1 VINQSLFS
9 RLSVLLLS
17 LFLLTGCF
25 SRSADHW
32 HDLVPDD
39 TPFILVPEQNTT
51 ILELLEASYIPL
63 LDDITPSAIQL
74 INRIE
79 EQSGNGVMIEAVL
92 LYTDTANDWQPIWIS
107 RSQPGLF
114 EELKED
120 YQKRFAQNRYYFKGY
135 TIEKIF
141 FSDRV
146 MFAFQNGD
154 YSIFSES
161 SLGIENMIRTLTGE
175 KNSIELTPDQVEPG
189 SFIAN
194 TESLESWIQQ
204 VAQVTYRPQLQ
215 NILTGGGPVSFRF
228 DQIDDES
235 PVWRMTGEM
244 NLSNDRSEL
253 LNSISQPSEE
263 FTLDRYIPMNSAAF
277 SLHRLQPRTVPA
289 DDFQAETEADRFI
302 ESNLPI
308 WQNISGVL
316 DEEFAFAT
324 FDQSGAES
332 ASEFLYLRKITDA
345 GTVRT
350 ELNKLVQE
358 DLALRDG
365 NTYSIRSGWLAKL
378 FGSELNPMVDFY
390 ITVYGEVTAL
400 ASRKGLS
407 ESIGGDASRRRVMY
421 YDDDFMD
428 IKNSLPS
435 SLSSLFF
442 MNASQ
447 FGTFVQPW
455 LYPQHNLNTILSPLD
470 QFVITT
476 ELISSNE
483 LEIQF
488 HSFERETVDQ
498 PYSER
503 WIFPLGGAE
512 ITGPSVLA
520 DITGSGRN
528 EVVFSTNRGNVYALA
543 TDGTTVLETSTG
555 TDTPV
560 GPPVVYDWYGN
571 NQNVIL
577 QAAGNKVYAWNN
589 SGALLPNFPIVLEE
603 TITTP
608 LTVEDVTRNGVAE
621 LIIGT
626 NNRNL
631 HILDSRGQAIS
642 GWPQSTNTVVN
653 ERPYIDT
660 YLGQRSLF
668 VYSENTLHA
677 WAINGQRRSG
687 FPVFLPAQIFGAPSK
702 FKDHIMGA
710 GYDGNLYAVGRDSL
724 FTDSLSVTHSTDSLF
739 VQSIQVS
746 NTSLNATPKSYNL
759 MMRVDEELVRDD
771 FVLTQASNG
780 SLFLYDDKGQ
790 LIFTQ
795 SMGQP
800 SSGSFT
806 PIVTDLGGNQ
816 RMDAIS
822 LAGFGR
828 LYAWDLISNRRLL
841 DLPTTGMNHPII
853 SDINGDGDQEIVAQT
868 RDGLRAWSIIRTR
881 MEGETE

>member
-9 RLSVLLLS
+9 RLSILVLS
-17 LFLLTGCF
+17 LLFLSGCF
-25 SRSADHW
+25 NRSANHW
-32 HDLVPDD
+32 SDLVPDD
-39 TPFILVPEQNTT
+39 TPFILVPEQNKT
-51 ILELLEASYIPL
+51 ILDLLEASYIPL

-74 INRIE
+74 INRVE
-79 EQSGNGVMIEAVL
+79 EQSDNGVVIEAVL
-92 LYTDTANDWQPIWIS
+92 FYTDTANDWQPVWIS
-107 RSQPGLF
+107 KSQPGLF
-114 EELKED
+114 EKLVQN
-120 YQKRFAQNRYYFKGY
+120 YQKRFEQNEYYFKGH

-141 FSDRV
+141 LSDRV
-146 MFAFQNGD
+146 MFAFQHGD
-154 YSIFSES
+154 YFIFSES

-175 KNSIELTPDQVEPG
+175 KSSIELTKEQAAPG

-194 TESLESWIQQ
+194 TESLEYWIQQ

-215 NILTGGGPVSFRF
+215 NILTGGGPVSLQF
-228 DQIDDES
+228 DQIEDEN
-235 PVWRMTGEM
+235 PVWRMSGVME
-244 NLSNDRSEL
+244 LSEDRSTL
-253 LNSISQPSEE
+253 LSSISQPSEE
-263 FTLDRYIPMNSAAF
+263 LTLDRYIPMNSAAF
-277 SLHRLQPRTVPA
+277 SLQRLQTRSVPA
-289 DDFQAETEADRFI
+289 DDLQAETEVDRFI
-302 ESNLPI
+302 EEDSAI
-308 WQNISGVL
+308 WKNISEVL
-316 DEEFAFAT
+316 DDEFAFAT

-332 ASEFLYLRKITDA
+332 ASEFLYLRKISDA
-345 GTVRT
+345 GTIRS

-358 DLALRDG
+358 DLAIRDG
-365 NTYSIRSGWLAKL
+365 NTFSIRSSWLAKL

-390 ITVYGEVTAL
+390 VTVYNEVAAL

-428 IKNSLPS
+428 IKDSLPS

-447 FGTFVQPW
+447 FGIFVQPW

-476 ELISSNE
+476 ELVSSDQ
-483 LEIQF
+483 LEVQF

-498 PYSER
+498 PYRER

-528 EVVFSTNRGNVYALA
+528 EVIFSTNRGNVYALA

-555 TDTPV
+555 SDTPV
-560 GPPVVYDWYGN
+560 GPPVAYDWYGN

-589 SGALLPNFPIVLEE
+589 SGVALPNFPIVLEE

-608 LTVEDVTRNGVAE
+608 LTVEDVTRTGVAE
-621 LIIGT
+621 LIVGT
-626 NNRNL
+626 NDRNL

-653 ERPYIDT
+653 EKPLIDI

-687 FPVFLPAQIFGAPSK
+687 FPVFLPAQIHGAPSM

-710 GYDGNLYAVGRDSL
+710 GYDGNLYAIGRDSL

-759 MMRVDEELVRDD
+759 MMRVDEELIRDD
-771 FVLTQASNG
+771 FVLAQASNG
-780 SLFLYDDKGQ
+780 SLFLYDDIGQ

-806 PIVTDLGGNQ
+806 PLVTDLGGNQ
-816 RMDAIS
+816 RMDLIS

-841 DLPTTGMNHPII
+841 DLPTTGMNYPII
-853 SDINGDGDQEIVAQT
+853 YDINGDGNKEIVAQT
-868 RDGLRAWSIIRTR
+868 RDGMRAWSIIRTR

>member
-1 VINQSLFS
+1 MINQSLFS
-9 RLSVLLLS
+9 RLSI
-17 LFLLTGCF
+17 LFLSIVFLSGCF
-25 SRSADHW
+25 NRSANHW
-32 HDLVPDD
+32 SDLVPDD
-39 TPFILVPEQNTT
+39 TPFVLVPEQNKT
-51 ILELLEASYIPL
+51 ILDFLEASYIPL

-74 INRIE
+74 ISRVE
-79 EQSGNGVMIEAVL
+79 EQSQNGVMIEAVL
-92 LYTDTANDWQPIWIS
+92 FYTDTANDWQPIWIS
-107 RSQPGLF
+107 KSQPGLF
-114 EELKED
+114 EKLVEN
-120 YQKRFAQNRYYFKGY
+120 YQKRFEQNRYYFKGH

-141 FSDRV
+141 LSDRV

-161 SLGIENMIRTLTGE
+161 SLGIENMIRTITGE
-175 KNSIELTPDQVEPG
+175 KSSIELTQEQAAPG

-194 TESLESWIQQ
+194 TESLEYWVQQ

-215 NILTGGGPVSFRF
+215 NILTGGGPVSLRF
-228 DQIDDES
+228 NQVDDEN
-235 PVWRMTGEM
+235 PVWRMSGEM
-244 NLSNDRSEL
+244 NLSDDRSTL
-253 LNSISQPSEE
+253 LRSISQPTDE
-263 FTLDRYIPMNSAAF
+263 FILDRYIPMNSAAF
-277 SLHRLQPRTVPA
+277 SLQRLQPRSVPA
-289 DDFQAETEADRFI
+289 DELQAETDVDSFI
-302 ESNLPI
+302 EENLSI
-308 WQNISGVL
+308 WENISEVL
-316 DEEFAFAT
+316 DDEFAFAT

-345 GTVRT
+345 GTVRS

-358 DLALRDG
+358 DLALGDG
-365 NTYSIRSGWLAKL
+365 NTYSIRSKWLAKL
-378 FGSELNPMVDFY
+378 FGSELNPMIDFY
-390 ITVYGEVTAL
+390 ITVYEEVA
-400 ASRKGLS
+400 AIANRKGLS
-407 ESIGGDASRRRVMY
+407 ESIGGDANRRRVMY

-428 IKNSLPS
+428 IKNSLSS

-447 FGTFVQPW
+447 FGTFIQPW

-476 ELISSNE
+476 ELVSSDQ
-483 LEIQF
+483 LEVQF

-498 PYSER
+498 PYRER
-503 WIFPLGGAE
+503 WIFPLDGAE
-512 ITGPSVLA
+512 ITGQSVLA
-520 DITGSGRN
+520 DITSSGRN

-543 TDGTTVLETSTG
+543 SDGTTVLETSTG
-555 TDTPV
+555 SDTPV

-589 SGALLPNFPIVLEE
+589 SGVELPNFPIILEE

-631 HILDSRGQAIS
+631 HILNSRGQAIS
-642 GWPQSTNTVVN
+642 GWPQSTNSVVN
-653 ERPYIDT
+653 EKPYIDT

-687 FPVFLPAQIFGAPSK
+687 FPVFLPAQIHGAPSM

-746 NTSLNATPKSYNL
+746 NTSLNATPQSYNL
-759 MMRVDEELVRDD
+759 MIRVDGDLVRDD
-771 FVLTQASNG
+771 FVLVQASNG
-780 SLFLYDDKGQ
+780 SLFLYDNKGE

-800 SSGSFT
+800 SSESFN
-806 PIVTDLGGNQ
+806 PVVTDLGGNQ
-816 RMDAIS
+816 RMDLIS

-828 LYAWDLISNRRLL
+828 LYAWDLISSRRLL
-841 DLPTTGMNHPII
+841 DLPTTGMNYPVIY
-853 SDINGDGDQEIVAQT
+853 DINGDGNKEIVAQT

>member
-1 VINQSLFS
+1 MINQSLFS
-9 RLSVLLLS
+9 RLSILVLS
-17 LFLLTGCF
+17 LLFLSGCF
-25 SRSADHW
+25 NRSANHW
-32 HDLVPDD
+32 SDLVPDD
-39 TPFILVPEQNTT
+39 TPFILVPEQNKT
-51 ILELLEASYIPL
+51 ILDLLEASYIPL

-74 INRIE
+74 INRVE
-79 EQSGNGVMIEAVL
+79 EQSDNGVVIEAVL
-92 LYTDTANDWQPIWIS
+92 FYTDTANDWQPVWIS
-107 RSQPGLF
+107 KSQPGLF
-114 EELKED
+114 EKLVQN
-120 YQKRFAQNRYYFKGY
+120 YQKRFEQNEYYFKGH

-141 FSDRV
+141 LSDRV
-146 MFAFQNGD
+146 MFAFQHGD
-154 YSIFSES
+154 YFIFSES

-175 KNSIELTPDQVEPG
+175 KSSIELTKEQAAPG

-194 TESLESWIQQ
+194 TESLEYWIQQ

-215 NILTGGGPVSFRF
+215 NILTGGGPVSLQF
-228 DQIDDES
+228 DQIEDEN
-235 PVWRMTGEM
+235 PVWRMSGVME
-244 NLSNDRSEL
+244 LSEDRSTL
-253 LNSISQPSEE
+253 LSSISQPSEE
-263 FTLDRYIPMNSAAF
+263 LTLDRYIPMNSAAF
-277 SLHRLQPRTVPA
+277 SLQRLQTRSVPA
-289 DDFQAETEADRFI
+289 DDLQAETEVDRFI
-302 ESNLPI
+302 EEDSAI
-308 WQNISGVL
+308 WKNISEVL
-316 DEEFAFAT
+316 DDEFAFAT

-332 ASEFLYLRKITDA
+332 ASEFLYLRKISDA
-345 GTVRT
+345 GTIRS

-358 DLALRDG
+358 DLAIRDG
-365 NTYSIRSGWLAKL
+365 NTFSIRSSWLAKL

-390 ITVYGEVTAL
+390 VTVYNEVAAL

-428 IKNSLPS
+428 IKDSLPS

-447 FGTFVQPW
+447 FGIFVQPW

-476 ELISSNE
+476 ELVSSDQ
-483 LEIQF
+483 LEVQF

-498 PYSER
+498 PYRER

-528 EVVFSTNRGNVYALA
+528 EVIFSTNRGNVYALA

-555 TDTPV
+555 SDTPV
-560 GPPVVYDWYGN
+560 GPPVAYDWYGN

-589 SGALLPNFPIVLEE
+589 SGVALPNFPIVLEE

-608 LTVEDVTRNGVAE
+608 LTVEDVTRTGVAE
-621 LIIGT
+621 LIVGT
-626 NNRNL
+626 NDRNL

-653 ERPYIDT
+653 EKPLIDI

-687 FPVFLPAQIFGAPSK
+687 FPVFLPAQIHGAPSM

-710 GYDGNLYAVGRDSL
+710 GYDGNLYAIGRDSL

-759 MMRVDEELVRDD
+759 MMRVDEELIRDD
-771 FVLTQASNG
+771 FVLAQASNG
-780 SLFLYDDKGQ
+780 SLFLYDDIGQ

-806 PIVTDLGGNQ
+806 PLVTDLGGNQ
-816 RMDAIS
+816 RMDLIS

-841 DLPTTGMNHPII
+841 DLPTTGMNYPII
-853 SDINGDGDQEIVAQT
+853 YDINGDGNKEIVAQT
-868 RDGLRAWSIIRTR
+868 RDGMRAWSIIRTR

>member
-1 VINQSLFS
+1 MINQSLFS
-9 RLSVLLLS
+9 RLSILFLS
-17 LFLLTGCF
+17 LVFLSGCF
-25 SRSADHW
+25 NRSANHW
-32 HDLVPDD
+32 SDLVPDD
-39 TPFILVPEQNTT
+39 TPFVLVPEQNTT
-51 ILELLEASYIPL
+51 IFELLEASYIPL

-74 INRIE
+74 INRFE
-79 EQSGNGVMIEAVL
+79 EQSDNGVLIDAVL
-92 LYTDTANDWQPIWIS
+92 FYTDTANDWQPIWIS
-107 RSQPGLF
+107 KSQSGLF
-114 EELKED
+114 ENLVES
-120 YQKRFAQNRYYFKGY
+120 YQKRFEQNQYYFKGY
-135 TIEKIF
+135 TVEKIF
-141 FSDRV
+141 LSDRV

-154 YSIFSES
+154 YLIFSES

-175 KNSIELTPDQVEPG
+175 KSSIDLTQDQAAPG

-194 TESLESWIQQ
+194 TESLEYWIQQ
-204 VAQVTYRPQLQ
+204 VAQVTYRPELQ

-228 DQIDDES
+228 EEVNDEN
-235 PVWRMTGEM
+235 PVWRMSGKM
-244 NLSNDRSEL
+244 NLSDDRSIL
-253 LNSISQPSEE
+253 LSSISQPSDE

-277 SLHRLQPRTVPA
+277 SLQRLRTRSVPA
-289 DDFQAETEADRFI
+289 DDLQAETEVDRFI
-302 ESNLPI
+302 ESNLST
-308 WQNISGVL
+308 WQNISEVL
-316 DEEFAFAT
+316 DDEFAFAT

-345 GTVRT
+345 GTVRS

-378 FGSELNPMVDFY
+378 FGSELNPMIDFY
-390 ITVYGEVTAL
+390 ITVYGEVAAL

-407 ESIGGDASRRRVMY
+407 ESIGGDANRRRVMY

-455 LYPQHNLNTILSPLD
+455 LFPQHNLNTILSPLD

-476 ELISSNE
+476 ELISSDQ
-483 LEIQF
+483 LEVKF

-498 PYSER
+498 PYRER

-555 TDTPV
+555 SDTPV
-560 GPPVVYDWYGN
+560 GPPIVYDWYGN

-589 SGALLPNFPIVLEE
+589 SGVELPNFPITLDE

-631 HILDSRGQAIS
+631 HILNSRGQAIS
-642 GWPQSTNTVVN
+642 GWPQSTNSVVN
-653 ERPYIDT
+653 EKPYIDT

-687 FPVFLPAQIFGAPSK
+687 FPVFLPAQIHGAPSR

-746 NTSLNATPKSYNL
+746 NTSLNSTPKSYNL

-771 FVLTQASNG
+771 FVLAQSSNG
-780 SLFLYDDKGQ
+780 SLFLYDEKGQ

-816 RMDAIS
+816 RMDVIS

-841 DLPTTGMNHPII
+841 DLPTTGMNYPII
-853 SDINGDGDQEIVAQT
+853 SDINGDGNKEIVAQT
-868 RDGLRAWSIIRTR
+868 RDGIRAWSIIRTR